1 MSNGIRTAMDRLLKP
16 DPGTLFALEPL
27 FWVVLAGAVC
37 GLAIQ
42 LVIVGGMILTM
53 VGCAAPHRFSKC
65 RHQLKSKAA
74 VWFGG
79 RRGGVH
85 VRPVLG

>member
-1 MSNGIRTAMDRLLKP
+1 MSDGIRTALDRLLRP
-16 DPGTLFALEPL
+16 DPGTLLALEPL
-27 FWVVLAGAVC
+27 FWVVLAGVIC

-53 VGCAAPHRFSKC
+53 AGCAAPHRFRKC
-65 RHQLKSKAA
+65 RHQLKRRAA

-79 RRGGVH
+79 HGGAH
-85 VRPVLG
+85 ARPVLG